1 MTSQARDA
9 DRRGNPGNE
18 DEGGEGDVVDGGRNG
33 LGDNDGVGERVG
45 EAGDRR
51 EGGDGGRAPLGGGDD
66 DGGGRR
72 NQAREG
78 IEDDEDRNEG
88 SRGDGDIG
96 ADDDNGGDAG
106 GGEQDIIVRDA
117 EQRETGCLLYTSP
130 SPRDA
135 TLSRMP
141 SSA

>member
-18 DEGGEGDVVDGGRNG
+18 DEGGEGDGVDGGRNG

-78 IEDDEDRNEG
+78 IEVDEDRNENLKRNNRIYARHPVPNQNQNTDHQKG
-88 SRGDGDIG
+88 PFNR
-96 ADDDNGGDAG
+96 
-106 GGEQDIIVRDA
+106 Q
-117 EQRETGCLLYTSP
+117 LYAN
-130 SPRDA
+130 SPRSHQVQ
-135 TLSRMP
+135 SRVANAAVMGR
-141 SSA
+141 A